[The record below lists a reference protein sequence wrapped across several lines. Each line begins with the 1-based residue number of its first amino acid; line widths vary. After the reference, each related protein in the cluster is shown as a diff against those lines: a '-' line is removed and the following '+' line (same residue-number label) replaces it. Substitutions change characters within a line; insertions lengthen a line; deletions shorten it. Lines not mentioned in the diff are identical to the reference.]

1 MNIDILLCST
11 NTSNYIHLKNIDIMY
26 RVRLMEITTRQI
38 QDGRKFES
46 VFDFEHNFVNNTWL
60 LMDILNYM

>member
-1 MNIDILLCST
+1 M
-11 NTSNYIHLKNIDIMY
+11 LKKLIIY
-26 RVRLMEITTRQI
+26 RSISIYTRQI

-60 LMDILNYM
+60 LMDILDYM